1 MSRTSRWLNLILAL
15 LLTGAAIV
23 AVRTVR
29 SVQRKDVLHARCA
42 AEGEAAVISFLKTGG
57 RGAFQ
62 TNGTFAG
69 LAGTGYSPPVWNT
82 AGHFYLWMDRTA
94 SFSAGAVPLRIY
106 VTEGRKTAPGMTVL
120 GTPTLEEA
128 GRISVSHPDLAP

>member
-1 MSRTSRWLNLILAL
+1 MSRTSRLLILILAL
-15 LLTGAAIV
+15 LLTGAAVV
-23 AVRTVR
+23 AVRTIR
-29 SVQRKDVLHARCA
+29 SVQSKAALHARCA

-57 RGAFQ
+57 NGAFQ

-82 AGHFYLWMDRTA
+82 AGYFFLWMDRTA

-106 VTEGRKTAPGMTVL
+106 VTEGRKTAPKVTVL
-120 GTPTLEEA
+120 GTPKLDGT
-128 GRISVSHPDLAP
+128 GGISISHPDLVP